1 MASYKIDPQLTDQL
15 KNLLFDGVAPPPDV
29 AVVADDA
36 YGNSVVADVPGIVV
50 DSDVADVVGDLSDPE
65 NLVASVP
72 DGHLVA

>member
-1 MASYKIDPQLTDQL
+1 M
-15 KNLLFDGVAPPPDV
+15 APPPDV

-72 DGHLVA
+72 DGHLVV